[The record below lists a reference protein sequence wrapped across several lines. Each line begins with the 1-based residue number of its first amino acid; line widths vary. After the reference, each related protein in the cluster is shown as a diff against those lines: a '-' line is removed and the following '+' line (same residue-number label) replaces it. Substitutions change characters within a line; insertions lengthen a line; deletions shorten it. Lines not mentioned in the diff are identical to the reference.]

1 MRYLS
6 ETLATLT
13 ESKVVLLSGARQVG
27 KTTLAE
33 IWRAER
39 DGLYLNWDIPEHR
52 ERILRKDFITS
63 LHTPCLVLDEV
74 HKYARWKSLVK
85 GLFDATRGTLP
96 TVVTGSARL
105 DVFQRGGDSLL
116 GRYELLRLHPFSVGE
131 VISPLV
137 KPPPATWLSVQ
148 PAPGAHDT
156 WLRLE
161 RRSGFPE
168 PFTRDNSLQHRRW
181 STRRRDLLVREDL
194 RELSQIRALA
204 LVEQLVLLLP
214 ERVGSPL
221 SINALREDLQV
232 AHDTVKQWLDVLER
246 LYVAFRISPY
256 SARMTRAVRKEQ
268 KLYLWDYSA
277 IDDDGA
283 RFENA
288 VASHLLKSVHTWTDL
303 GYGEYDLRYF
313 RDRDGNEVDFVLTD
327 RRRPV
332 ALFECKLRDTAPS
345 ASLVRLGEKLG
356 IPCVQLVRDPVKPV
370 TRGTLTVATA
380 ADYFAGWS

>member
-6 ETLATLT
+6 ETLATLA

-33 IWRAER
+33 SWRGAR
-39 DGLYLNWDIPEHR
+39 DGLYLNWDVPEHR
-52 ERILRKDFITS
+52 ERILQKNFISS
-63 LHTPCLVLDEV
+63 LHTPCLVLDEI
-74 HKYARWKSLVK
+74 HKYPRWKSLVK
-85 GLFDATRGTLP
+85 GLFDATRGALP

-131 VISPLV
+131 AISPFV
-137 KPPPATWLSVQ
+137 KPPRASWLNVQ

-168 PFTRDNSLQHRRW
+168 PFTRDHSLQHRRW

-232 AHDTVKQWLDVLER
+232 AHDTVKQWLDILER

-288 VASHLLKSVHTWTDL
+288 VASHLLKSVHAWTDL

-356 IPCVQLVRDPVKPV
+356 IPSIQLVRDPVKPV
-370 TRGTLTVATA
+370 TRGALTVATA